1 MLALIRKLFA
11 PPVFEDEE
19 KTRVAALVNI
29 VLWVL
34 AVATLASF
42 ALVVAD
48 DPDSLRLTD
57 VVLGVAS
64 VLFLILTVVLRLG
77 YVHLAG
83 ALMLLVMWTGV
94 TIPIY
99 AYDGIRSTAMTGY
112 YVVVVLASFMLNK
125 RIMSVF
131 SALCLLSSLGAYLA
145 EVNGLI
151 GTLPTPPILSDI
163 VFVIGGLGVAAFI
176 LYFIVSNAVAGLV
189 RARIGT
195 QALRD
200 SNLDLQVSRDA
211 LDAQARQLE
220 HRARY
225 LEVTAAVAQDA
236 ASMLTME
243 ALLSRATALIGS
255 QFGFYHVGLFLLD
268 SSGEWAELRAASG
281 EGGQQMLVR
290 GHRLRVGQEGV
301 VGRVVGSGESRVA
314 LDKGDDAE
322 YFGNPDLPAARSE
335 LALPLRAGGEII
347 GALDVQSTLPEAFR
361 EEDVAALQALADQVA
376 VSISNARLFQQVQEA
391 LAAERRAYG
400 ESSRDAWRN
409 LLRTRSGLGFV
420 KEHGVISAAEGVWD
434 PEMEQ
439 VLRTGEVVSREDG
452 RGSVIPVKVRDLVIG
467 VIDAYKPEGAG
478 EWTTEEIAFME
489 ALVEQLGLA
498 LESARLYQDS
508 QHRATRE
515 RVVSEV
521 AARMRETLDIDTV
534 LQMAIQNMGDAL
546 GISEVEVRM
555 CGDVI
560 TES

>member
-163 VFVIGGLGVAAFI
+163 VFVIGGLGVAAFL

>member
-1 MLALIRKLFA
+1 MPALIKKLFA
-11 PPVFEDEE
+11 PPVFEDEG

-29 VLWVL
+29 ILWVL
-34 AVATLASF
+34 AVVTLARF
-42 ALVVAD
+42 VFVIAD
-48 DPDSLRLTD
+48 DPGSIGLTD
-57 VVLGVAS
+57 VILGAVS

-83 ALMLLVMWTGV
+83 ALMLFIIWTGV
-94 TIPIY
+94 TILIY
-99 AYDGIRSTAMTGY
+99 AYDGIRSTAITGY

-125 RIMSVF
+125 RIMIIF
-131 SALCLLSSLGAYLA
+131 SALCLMSSLGAYLA
-145 EVNGLI
+145 EINDLI

-163 VFVIGGLGVAAFI
+163 AFVTGGLGVSAFL
-176 LYFIVSNAVAGLV
+176 LYFIVSNAVAGLA
-189 RARIGT
+189 RARIGN

-200 SNLDLQVSRDA
+200 SNLDLQASRDA

-220 HRARY
+220 QRTRY

-243 ALLSRATALIGS
+243 MLLSRATALIGS

-268 SSGEWAELRAASG
+268 PNGEWAELRAASG
-281 EGGQQMLVR
+281 EGGQQMLAR

-301 VGRVVGSGESRVA
+301 VGHVVKSGESRVA
-314 LDKGDDAE
+314 LDEGDDAE
-322 YFGNPDLPAARSE
+322 YFGSPDLPAARSE
-335 LALPLRAGGEII
+335 LALPLRAGGEVI
-347 GALDVQSTLPEAFR
+347 GALDVQSTLPEAFG

-376 VSISNARLFQQVQEA
+376 VSISNARLFKQVQET

-400 ESSRDAWRN
+400 ESSRDAWRA
-409 LLRTRSGLGFV
+409 LLRTRSGLGFA
-420 KEHGVISAAEGVWD
+420 KERGVISTAEGVWD

-439 VLRTGEVVSREDG
+439 ALRTGEVVSREDG

-467 VIDAYKPEGAG
+467 VIDAYKPKGAG
-478 EWTTEEIAFME
+478 EWTAEEVAFME

-515 RVVSEV
+515 RLVSEA

-546 GISEVEVRM
+546 GIPEVEVRM
-555 CGDVI
+555 RGDVI